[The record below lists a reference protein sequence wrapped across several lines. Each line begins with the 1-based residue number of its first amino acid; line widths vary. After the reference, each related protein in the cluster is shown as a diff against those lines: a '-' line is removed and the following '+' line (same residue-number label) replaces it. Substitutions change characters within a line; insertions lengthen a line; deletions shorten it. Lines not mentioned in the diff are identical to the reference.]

1 MRESGRRHFLG
12 GLAGGTLAA
21 GLGRPA
27 AAGAGTDTALTDRV
41 ARAMLS
47 MQRAAWEQGV
57 AAQAFLERGD
67 TEMVVL
73 FAREAALRQSPDGRL
88 ANFGEPDNVTDMAAN
103 GEPVLRAAD
112 HTRDPAL
119 RTAADRMLEY
129 LMRRAP
135 RSPDGTIHHVSNKP
149 ELWVDSMYMAPPFL
163 AVAGEPAEAMRQV
176 EGLRRRLW
184 NRDERL
190 FSHIWDDGEH
200 RFVRQACWGVG
211 NGWAAAGMVRV
222 RAALPPSMAAERDRL
237 AGYVKETIDGCLA
250 RQRPDG
256 LFHDVLDEPSTFVET
271 NLAQMLAYSIYRGVD
286 EGWLEGR
293 YSEAAER
300 MRAAALAKVDAEG
313 YVRGVCGSPTFDR
326 PGTAT
331 EGQAF
336 CLLMEAARAAVGR
349 SRSQRHRAV

>member
-1 MRESGRRHFLG
+1 MSARDRRQFLG
-12 GLAGGTLAA
+12 TIAGGTLAA
-21 GLGRPA
+21 GLGQPEP
-27 AAGAGTDTALTDRV
+27 AAGADSLTDRV

-67 TEMVVL
+67 MDMVVL
-73 FAREAALRQSPDGRL
+73 LAREAALRQSPDGRL

-103 GEPVLRAAD
+103 GEPVLRAAE

-119 RTAADRMLEY
+119 RSAAERMLEY
-129 LMRRAP
+129 LMKRAP
-135 RSPDGTIHHVSNKP
+135 RSPDGTIHHVANKP

-163 AVAGEPAEAMRQV
+163 AVAGEPAEAVRQV
-176 EGLRRRLW
+176 EGLRSRLW
-184 NRDERL
+184 NHDKGL
-190 FSHIWDDGEH
+190 FSHIWDDGEQ

-222 RAALPPSMAAERDRL
+222 RAALPATMAGDRDRL
-237 AGYVKETIDGCLA
+237 AGYIRETIDGCLA
-250 RQRPDG
+250 RRRPDG

-271 NLAQMLAYSIYRGVD
+271 NLAQMLAYSIYRGVK
-286 EGWLEGR
+286 EGWLDAR
-293 YSEAAER
+293 YRDAAER
-300 MRAAALAKVDAEG
+300 MRTAALAKVDAEG
-313 YVRGVCGSPTFDR
+313 FVQGVCGSPTFDR

-336 CLLMEAARAAVGR
+336 CLLMEAARQAM
-349 SRSQRHRAV
+349 SSS

>member
-1 MRESGRRHFLG
+1 MHATGRRHFLG
-12 GLAGGTLAA
+12 GLAGGTLVA

-27 AAGAGTDTALTDRV
+27 AASTGSSLASRV

-67 TEMVVL
+67 MDMVVL
-73 FAREAALRQSPDGRL
+73 FAREAALRQSSDGRL

-103 GEPVLRAAD
+103 GEPVLRAAEYA
-112 HTRDPAL
+112 RDPAL

-129 LMRRAP
+129 LMARAP
-135 RSPDGTIHHVSNKP
+135 RSADGTIHHVSNKP
-149 ELWVDSMYMAPPFL
+149 ELWIDSMYMAPPFL
-163 AVAGEPAEAMRQV
+163 AVAGAPAEAMRQV

-184 NRDERL
+184 SPEKGL
-190 FSHIWDDGEH
+190 FSHIWDDGER
-200 RFVRQACWGVG
+200 RFVRQAHWGVG

-222 RAALPPSMAAERDRL
+222 RGALPPAMGADRDRL
-237 AGYVKETIDGCLA
+237 AGYVRETIDGCLA
-250 RQRPDG
+250 RQRSDG

-271 NLAQMLAYSIYRGVD
+271 NLAQMLAYSIYRGVR
-286 EGWLEGR
+286 EGWLEPR
-293 YSEAAER
+293 YGEAAER
-300 MRAAALAKVDAEG
+300 MRAAALARVDAEG
-313 YVRGVCGSPTFDR
+313 YVQGVCGSPTFDR

-336 CLLMEAARAAVGR
+336 CLLMESAREAR
-349 SRSQRHRAV
+349 SS

>member
-1 MRESGRRHFLG
+1 MHATGRRHFLG

-21 GLGRPA
+21 GLGGPA
-27 AAGAGTDTALTDRV
+27 AASTGSSLTDRV

-67 TEMVVL
+67 MDMVVL
-73 FAREAALRQSPDGRL
+73 LAREAALRQSPDGRL

-103 GEPVLRAAD
+103 GEPVLRAAE
-112 HTRDPAL
+112 HARDPAL
-119 RTAADRMLEY
+119 RAAADRMLEY
-129 LMRRAP
+129 LMARAP
-135 RSPDGTIHHVSNKP
+135 RSADGTIHHVSNKP
-149 ELWVDSMYMAPPFL
+149 ELWIDSMYMAPPFL

-184 NRDERL
+184 SPEKGL
-190 FSHIWDDGEH
+190 FSHIWDDGER
-200 RFVRQACWGVG
+200 RFVRQDHWGVG

-222 RAALPPSMAAERDRL
+222 RVALPPAMAAERDRL
-237 AGYVKETIDGCLA
+237 AAHVKETIDGCLA

-271 NLAQMLAYSIYRGVD
+271 NLAQMLAYSIYRGVRG
-286 EGWLEGR
+286 GWLEPR
-293 YSEAAER
+293 YGEAAER
-300 MRAAALAKVDAEG
+300 MRAAALARVDAEG
-313 YVRGVCGSPTFDR
+313 YVQGVCGSPTFDR

-336 CLLMEAARAAVGR
+336 CLLMESAREAR
-349 SRSQRHRAV
+349 SS